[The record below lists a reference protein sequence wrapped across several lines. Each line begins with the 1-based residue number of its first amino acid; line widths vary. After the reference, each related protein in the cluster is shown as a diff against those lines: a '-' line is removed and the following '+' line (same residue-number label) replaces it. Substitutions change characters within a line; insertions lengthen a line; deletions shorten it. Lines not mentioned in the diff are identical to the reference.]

1 MKQKRKPLADSE
13 EKPAKN
19 THGGARRG
27 AGRKTLEPNKR
38 PKMLSVRASVE
49 TLAKLRAD
57 CERLNLSQAD
67 YLRRLIEKGLEE

>member
-1 MKQKRKPLADSE
+1 MKQKKKLLADSPK
-13 EKPAKN
+13 KPAKN

>member
-1 MKQKRKPLADSE
+1 MKQKKKPLTDSLK
-13 EKPAKN
+13 KPAKN

-57 CERLNLSQAD
+57 CERLNLSQSD